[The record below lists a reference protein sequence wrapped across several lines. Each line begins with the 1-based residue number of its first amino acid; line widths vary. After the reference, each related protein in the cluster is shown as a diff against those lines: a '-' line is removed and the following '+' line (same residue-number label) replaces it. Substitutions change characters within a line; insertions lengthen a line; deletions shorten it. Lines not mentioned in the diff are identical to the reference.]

1 MTRRLMTLALAL
13 VLGLSLTGC
22 EGGGSSS
29 SGKPVKERLAA
40 AKAAFDKSPAVDL
53 KLEAD
58 KLPSSVSGVKS
69 AEGVGT
75 HQPAFK
81 GTISVSQKGL
91 SLSLPVVAVDGKV
104 HVKFGLWQTVDP
116 SQYGA
121 PDPAALMDPD
131 SGLSTLLDVVTGLD
145 KGKQT
150 RAGKS
155 VVTTV
160 KGTVP
165 GENVAALIPSADKSK
180 DFAATFSL
188 DDEDRLTSAVL
199 TGPFYPDAG
208 DITYRLDF
216 SGYGSDET
224 VSAP

>member
-1 MTRRLMTLALAL
+1 MIRRLVTLALAL
-13 VLGLSLTGC
+13 LLGLSLAGC
-22 EGGGSSS
+22 GGGSS

-40 AKAAFDKSPAVDL
+40 AKAAFDGSPAVEL
-53 KLEAD
+53 RLEAD
-58 KLPSSVSGVKS
+58 KLPSSISGVKS

-81 GTISVSQKGL
+81 GTISVSQEGL

-104 HVKFGLWQTVDP
+104 HVKFGLWQTIDP
-116 SQYGA
+116 GQYNA

-131 SGLSTLLDVVTGLD
+131 NGLSTLLDVVTGLD

-150 RAGKS
+150 REGKT

-160 KGTVP
+160 TGTVP
-165 GENVAALIPSADKSK
+165 GANVAALIPTADKGK
-180 DFAATFSL
+180 DFKATFSL
-188 DDEDRLTSAVL
+188 DDKDRLTSAVL

-208 DITYRLDF
+208 DVTYRIEF

>member
-1 MTRRLMTLALAL
+1 MIRRLVTLALAL
-13 VLGLSLTGC
+13 VVGLSLAGC
-22 EGGGSSS
+22 GGGSSS
-29 SGKPVKERLAA
+29 SGTPVKERLTA
-40 AKAAFDKSPAVDL
+40 AKAAFDKSPAVQL

-58 KLPSSVSGVKS
+58 KLPSSISGVKS

-116 SQYGA
+116 SQYNA

-131 SGLSTLLDVVTGLD
+131 TGLSTLLDVVTGLG

-150 RAGKS
+150 REGKS

-160 KGTVP
+160 SGTVP
-165 GENVAALIPSADKSK
+165 GDNVAALIPTADKSK
-180 DFAATFSL
+180 DFKATFSL
-188 DDEDRLTSAVL
+188 DDKDRLTSAVL